1 MGEPEPANT
10 AERILRFVQL
20 NPGCH
25 LRKIKENISVS
36 MGTAQYHLEKLE
48 RMGRVVSA
56 RHGLYKHYFPVGIF
70 HENEKEILKVLG
82 QETSREI
89 LLFIIEEQAPTQ
101 TEIVNRVGISAASV
115 SWYVKRLIEFRLIDE
130 IKEGRYKRYRLHN
143 RESSSRYVTA
153 LMRNYY
159 PNIWDKWSN
168 RLVETF
174 LSLSRSDG
182 K

>member
-1 MGEPEPANT
+1 VGEPGPTNT
-10 AERILRFVQL
+10 EDRILRFVQL
-20 NPGCH
+20 NPGRH
-25 LRKIKENISVS
+25 LRKIKENMGVS

-48 RMGRVVSA
+48 RMGRVVSI
-56 RHGLYKHYFPVGIF
+56 RRGLYKLYFPVGIF
-70 HENEKEILKVLG
+70 HENEKEILRVLS

-101 TEIVNRVGISAASV
+101 TEIVNRVGISAATV
-115 SWYVKRLIEFRLIDE
+115 SWYVKRLIEYKLIDE
-130 IKEGRYKRYRLHN
+130 IKEGRYKRYRLRN
-143 RESSSRYVTA
+143 RESSSRYITI

-159 PNIWDKWSN
+159 PNIWDKWSS

-174 LSLSRSDG
+174 LSLSRSDD